1 MFTKKTVNNLKRNFS
16 KVRIITPYLRQTLML
31 ILGWKVF
38 RIEEWIIIVL
48 ESKLKSE
55 HIVDSLSHLLKSVET
70 DEKSAR
76 IYRKITEI
84 T

>member
-1 MFTKKTVNNLKRNFS
+1 
-16 KVRIITPYLRQTLML
+16 ML

>member
-1 MFTKKTVNNLKRNFS
+1 
-16 KVRIITPYLRQTLML
+16 ML
-31 ILGWKVF
+31 ILGWEVF

-55 HIVDSLSHLLKSVET
+55 HIVDSLSHLLKSGET
-70 DEKSAR
+70 DERSAR